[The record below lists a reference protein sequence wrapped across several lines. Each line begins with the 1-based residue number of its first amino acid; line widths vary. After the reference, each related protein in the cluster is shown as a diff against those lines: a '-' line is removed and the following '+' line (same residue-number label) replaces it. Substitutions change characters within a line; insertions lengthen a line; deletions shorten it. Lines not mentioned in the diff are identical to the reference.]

1 MNEIPCE
8 FPLPDQ
14 AFERQRSLLSAH
26 VGATPLL
33 GSKRHAVRSR
43 RVVALAVAALVVVVG
58 AGAALGVSAL
68 FLDRGFVGLP
78 PEGAS
83 PSSPEAG
90 ELVLSFVGRS
100 TTDDHYMAQVW
111 VFGDGRLI
119 WARPGYLP
127 EGANVLTTG
136 LLEQRLTPAG
146 VEHLRSEVVST
157 GVFDHDLALSSARF
171 IWGEIVA
178 RVGDRLVTVK
188 WFNPDPYGGDP
199 DAATRIPATPDQERA
214 LERLDVLLPYPGPRL
229 PASAWEDKQI
239 RAYVPSFFSVCYEG
253 IPAEVSDPQSDPSRI
268 LSLLPA
274 TAREILGGKDRT
286 RPENLLR
293 GWAGGPY
300 YPSRQDCS
308 SVTTEEARAL
318 VSAFDAA
325 GLEREGPQ
333 LGLAF
338 SFDIDGPVQETGSV
352 ALEPL
357 LPNGEWTSF
366 RTG

>member
-1 MNEIPCE
+1 MTEIPRE
-8 FPLPDQ
+8 FQLPDD
-14 AFERQRSLLSAH
+14 AFDRQRSLLSAH
-26 VGATPLL
+26 VAARPRPRI
-33 GSKRHAVRSR
+33 KRHAVRSR
-43 RVVALAVAALVVVVG
+43 RVVVLAVAALAVVVG
-58 AGAALGVSAL
+58 AGAALGIGAL
-68 FLDRGFVGLP
+68 FLDKGFVGLP

-100 TTDDHYMAQVW
+100 TTDDHYMGQVW

-119 WARPGYLP
+119 WARPSYLP
-127 EGANVLTTG
+127 EGANDLTTG
-136 LLEQRLTPAG
+136 LLEQRLSPAG
-146 VEHLRSEVVST
+146 VERLRSEVVST
-157 GVFDHDLALSSARF
+157 GLFDHDLALSSVRF

-188 WFNPDPYGGDP
+188 WFNPDPYGMDP
-199 DAATRIPATPDQERA
+199 DAATRTPATPDQERA
-214 LERLDVLLPYPGPRL
+214 LERLDALLTYPGPRL

-239 RAYVPSFFSVCYEG
+239 RAYVPSMFSVCYEG
-253 IPAEVSDPQSDPSRI
+253 VPAEVSDPQSDPSRV

-286 RPENLLR
+286 RHENLR

-308 SVTTEEARAL
+308 SVTTEEARAV

-325 GLEREGPQ
+325 GLEREGPKH
-333 LGLAF
+333 GLAF
-338 SFDIDGPVQETGSV
+338 SFDVEGPVRETGSV
-352 ALEPL
+352 VIEPL
-357 LPNGEWTSF
+357 LPDGEWTSF